1 MLPVSILAA
10 DGPVVLEQCPEGAG
24 LRSTHEAPLHVTRQS
39 VRGRSW
45 LFILRNDDEVGLPA
59 GRFTVALRHERRP
72 WYVPLSSSSS
82 RAYLQLPE
90 PRLNS
95 VRLLLPPPAPGCFAQ
110 RRRLVPSAQQ
120 QPPSRARAAPFW
132 VTNQPPVLSETCS
145 NRRPSQLSA
154 TRTSALRASSFLSL
168 QPRRTVGDPD
178 LRGTY
183 FRAHVRTNE
192 CT

>member
-72 WYVPLSSSSS
+72 W
-82 RAYLQLPE
+82 
-90 PRLNS
+90 
-95 VRLLLPPPAPGCFAQ
+95 LLLPPPAPGCFAQ